1 MEDLILKSKK
11 RDIIGKKVSQLRAQG
26 ELPVVLYGKEIKP
39 LNLTINQKEFE
50 KISKTAGTSTLV
62 NLAVENEKPV
72 KVLIQDI
79 QFDPVKDNIIHADL
93 YQVKMT
99 EKLQTEIPL
108 KFIGE
113 SLAVKDLQGN
123 LITNREALEVECL
136 PDDLVSEIE
145 VDITKLATFD
155 DMIHVKDILVPEKIS
170 VLTDPEEVV
179 ALVEAPKTEEELEA
193 ELAPTAAEE
202 EKAAI
207 EGIEAQAAAEA
218 AEKTAAEGEEKAEEG
233 VAPEAT
239 PEQKPAEEPAK

>member
-11 RDIIGKKVSQLRAQG
+11 RDLTGKKVNQLRAQG

-62 NLAVENEKPV
+62 NLAIENEKPV
-72 KVLIQDI
+72 KVLIQDL

-99 EKLQTEIPL
+99 EKIRTEIPL
-108 KFIGE
+108 KFVGE
-113 SLAVKDLQGN
+113 SAAVKESDGN
-123 LITNREALEVECL
+123 LITNRDVLEVECL

-145 VDITKLATFD
+145 VDISKLKTFED
-155 DMIHVKDILVPEKIS
+155 FIHIKDIKVPEKIN
-170 VLTDPEEVV
+170 VLNDLEEVV
-179 ALVEAPKTEEELEA
+179 ALVEPPKTEEELEK
-193 ELAPTAAEE
+193 ELAPEAKEE

-207 EGIEAQAAAEA
+207 EGIEAEAEA
-218 AEKTAAEGEEKAEEG
+218 EKAKEEG
-233 VAPEAT
+233 KETTEEGAAPEAT
-239 PEQKPAEEPAK
+239 PEQKPVEEPAKKE